1 MNLEV
6 PDHKTG
12 LIGEYLVKIRLNSC
26 NVNTGSVDKDTGTDI
41 VLFYGKT
48 ILTAQVKTGV
58 NNWNH
63 KPVRDVHIHFKVK
76 LHKQPNGDILLDKS
90 EIKWKRTN
98 CASNR
103 FKLLTCQSIKE
114 IFDQKRTQ
122 LCLQRESELLLQ
134 INQTLPPP
142 QRKRLNL
149 LIKKRQ
155 SHTITSAELQELKQ
169 MTHEIEKSDARRLKG
184 LIELAAL
191 RNVPLDD
198 LIKQLG
204 LKPYP
209 HD

>member
-1 MNLEV
+1 MPTIHIETDELLKAALQLPPIELERFV
-6 PDHKTG
+6 TK
-12 LIGEYLVKIRLNSC
+12 LF
-26 NVNTGSVDKDTGTDI
+26 
-41 VLFYGKT
+41 VLK
-48 ILTAQVKTGV
+48 A
-58 NNWNH
+58 
-63 KPVRDVHIHFKVK
+63 
-76 LHKQPNGDILLDKS
+76 
-90 EIKWKRTN
+90 
-98 CASNR
+98 
-103 FKLLTCQSIKE
+103 KE
-114 IFDQKRTQ
+114 HTPS
-122 LCLQRESELLLQ
+122 LSQRESELLLQ

-155 SHTITSAELQELKQ
+155 SHIITSAELQELKQ
-169 MTHEIEKSDARRLKG
+169 MTHEVEKSDALRLKC